1 MVGDYHQRKA
11 LVMESVLKNHD
22 YKVVII
28 GAGPVGL
35 AAAAHLA
42 KRGMSF
48 MIIERSDR
56 VGGHMEEWEHVKLFS
71 PWQYNLDQTAV
82 ELLQAS
88 GWEAPDENAH
98 PTAGEFYQAYLEP
111 LAQLAEIAP
120 FIHYEEMAIAI
131 SRETFDK
138 VKVVN
143 REQAPF
149 LIKTR
154 TSGGGCKEYLAA
166 AVIDATGTWGQ
177 PNPIGANGLPADGE
191 DDAATYISYGMPN
204 LAHESLWLKRRV
216 AVIGSGHSA
225 AHNLISLAKAAGSR
239 NELELFWILRG
250 SDTRRVFGG
259 GINDELPERA
269 RLGKQLQQ
277 LVESG
282 RLKVLTDFKVYAVT
296 EAINGVY
303 LAATTASGDFTELS
317 VDHVIVATGQRP
329 DLTMNREL
337 RVDLD
342 PGLECVRSLAHM
354 IDPNFHHCGTIAP
367 HGARELKQPEAN
379 FFIVGNKSY
388 GRAPGFLMIV
398 GYEQVRSVV
407 AYLDGDFDA
416 AFDVK
421 LSLPATGICS
431 SDDNPN
437 CCQTVDATTNSCC

>member
-1 MVGDYHQRKA
+1 
-11 LVMESVLKNHD
+11 MESVLKNPD
-22 YKVVII
+22 DKVVII

-35 AAAAHLA
+35 AAAAHLVQ
-42 KRGMSF
+42 RGMPF

-82 ELLQAS
+82 ALLQAS
-88 GWEAPDENAH
+88 GWQAPEESEH
-98 PTAGEFYQAYLEP
+98 PTAAEFYHDYLEP
-111 LAQLAEIAP
+111 LAQLPAIAP
-120 FIHYEEMAIAI
+120 YIHYEESAVAI
-131 SRETFDK
+131 SRQTFDK
-138 VKVVN
+138 VKALD

-149 LIKTR
+149 LIKT
-154 TSGGGCKEYLAA
+154 TTAAGGCKEYLAA

-191 DDAATYISYGMPN
+191 DDAAAYISYGMPN
-204 LAHESLWLKRRV
+204 IAHESLWLKRRV
-216 AVIGSGHSA
+216 AVVGSGHSA
-225 AHNLISLAKAAGSR
+225 AHNLISLANAARSR
-239 NELELFWILRG
+239 KELELFWILRG
-250 SDTRRVFGG
+250 NDTRRVFGG

-269 RLGKQLQQ
+269 RLGKQLQH
-277 LVESG
+277 LVDSG
-282 RLKVLTDFKVYAVT
+282 RLKVLTDFKIYAVS

-303 LAATTASGDFTELS
+303 LAATNAAGEFTEIS
-317 VDHVIVATGQRP
+317 MDHVIVATGQRP

-337 RVDLD
+337 RIDLD

-354 IDPNFHHCGTIAP
+354 IDPNFHHCGNIAP
-367 HGARELKQPEAN
+367 HGAKELKQPEAG

-388 GRAPGFLMIV
+388 GRAPGFLMVI

-431 SDDNPN
+431 SEDNPN
-437 CCQTVDATTNSCC
+437 CCQTAELENNSCC